1 MKRHVCIAVLLAA
14 VALAAG
20 CQRRF
25 PVYNVIDA
33 PVPTSPGHSLT
44 SSEVHDAIVA
54 ALAAKRWRI
63 VTEREGEIDART
75 NPRTHVADITIKY
88 SATSYGIEYK
98 DSVNLLYDETNIHRN
113 YNKWIQL
120 LREQIDAKL
129 SNALWPPASG
139 T

>member
-1 MKRHVCIAVLLAA
+1 MEDKNIYAVIEIGAKQFLVKQGDKITADKVSVKPGETLKVNEVLFFHAPTVLKLQEDV
-14 VALAAG
+14 VAYI
-20 CQRRF
+20 R
-25 PVYNVIDA
+25 
-33 PVPTSPGHSLT
+33 
-44 SSEVHDAIVA
+44 
-54 ALAAKRWRI
+54 
-63 VTEREGEIDART
+63 REGEIDART